1 MICPRCKSKNIAKN
15 LYGNLG
21 FDKRIK
27 ASKNVCKHHACQN
40 CESIAKPKYYCYDC
54 KCGFRTAP
62 VLVSNHCVEAF
73 SKIVTG
79 IHYMV
84 TVDIIPQTRVSFEKN
99 NGQYLLYRSFDV
111 QDREYYQERQD
122 TELLLNITAKEWR
135 NLLYELFTKLSI
147 QDWKTQYD
155 SFELRTKTFDRFG
168 SRVQWLLEINLSD
181 GRTLK
186 YDGDEP
192 STPLFA
198 KLDRLIETY
207 ASRFPIL
214 FDS

>member
-21 FDKRIK
+21 FDKRSK

-62 VLVSNHCVEAF
+62 VLVTNHCVEAF

-99 NGQYLLYRSFDV
+99 
-111 QDREYYQERQD
+111 
-122 TELLLNITAKEWR
+122 
-135 NLLYELFTKLSI
+135 
-147 QDWKTQYD
+147 
-155 SFELRTKTFDRFG
+155 
-168 SRVQWLLEINLSD
+168 
-181 GRTLK
+181 
-186 YDGDEP
+186 
-192 STPLFA
+192 
-198 KLDRLIETY
+198 
-207 ASRFPIL
+207 
-214 FDS
+214 

>member
-1 MICPRCKSKNIAKN
+1 MKKI
-15 LYGNLG
+15 
-21 FDKRIK
+21 
-27 ASKNVCKHHACQN
+27 NV
-40 CESIAKPKYYCYDC
+40 
-54 KCGFRTAP
+54 
-62 VLVSNHCVEAF
+62 
-73 SKIVTG
+73 
-79 IHYMV
+79 
-84 TVDIIPQTRVSFEKN
+84 
-99 NGQYLLYRSFDV
+99 QYLLYRDFDV

-147 QDWKTQYD
+147 QDWKTQYEFSD
-155 SFELRTKTFDRFG
+155 NRIRPFDFLG
-168 SRVQWLLEINLSD
+168 PRVVKWKLEINLSD

>member
-1 MICPRCKSKNIAKN
+1 
-15 LYGNLG
+15 
-21 FDKRIK
+21 
-27 ASKNVCKHHACQN
+27 
-40 CESIAKPKYYCYDC
+40 
-54 KCGFRTAP
+54 
-62 VLVSNHCVEAF
+62 
-73 SKIVTG
+73 
-79 IHYMV
+79 MV

-135 NLLYELFTKLSI
+135 NLLYELFSKLSI

-192 STPLFA
+192 STLF
-198 KLDRLIETY
+198 LQSLI
-207 ASRFPIL
+207 
-214 FDS
+214 D